1 LKIKIFTTLI
11 RKLVGKV
18 WRDKEAVSAVLPQL
32 ILGSGERD
40 GPVHRFDLSKKP
52 KALAISL
59 NADRRVNARASLCA
73 YRLAAGVDGGLEPS
87 GSR

>member
-1 LKIKIFTTLI
+1 LKIKVFAALI
-11 RKLVGKV
+11 RKLGSKV
-18 WRDKEAVSAVLPQL
+18 WRDKEAAPAVLPQL

-40 GPVHRFDLSKKP
+40 GPVHSFDLSKKP

-59 NADRRVNARASLCA
+59 NADRRVNARASLCTC
-73 YRLAAGVDGGLEPS
+73 RLAGIDRGLEPS